1 MILTVYSGREEG
13 EWFDIDVPDEC
24 TIEHLKTL
32 LGVRIFGQAP
42 GDGIQYILEAKFP
55 EGLWFST
62 ERTAVNGNRAEARQL
77 RTCPAGFFNDFG
89 RSACIWKTFIVS
101 TGQQRIGLLN
111 VYIHY

>member
-42 GDGIQYILEAKFP
+42 GMV
-55 EGLWFST
+55 FSIFW
-62 ERTAVNGNRAEARQL
+62 RLSFRK
-77 RTCPAGFFNDFG
+77 DY
-89 RSACIWKTFIVS
+89 
-101 TGQQRIGLLN
+101 GLLPRTLSS
-111 VYIHY
+111 

>member
-13 EWFDIDVPDEC
+13 EWFDIEVPDEC

-55 EGLWFST
+55 EGLWFTPQNTQQLMETGLRQGSCVRVQRAFST
-62 ERTAVNGNRAEARQL
+62 TSEEA
-77 RTCPAGFFNDFG
+77 PIYG
-89 RSACIWKTFIVS
+89 RRSLF
-101 TGQQRIGLLN
+101 QQESN
-111 VYIHY
+111 ES

>member
-1 MILTVYSGREEG
+1 MILTVHSGREEG

-55 EGLWFST
+55 EGLWFSPQNAQQLMET
-62 ERTAVNGNRAEARQL
+62 GLRQGSCVRVQRAFSTTSEKA
-77 RTCPAGFFNDFG
+77 PVYG
-89 RSACIWKTFIVS
+89 RRSLF
-101 TGQQRIGLLN
+101 QQDSN
-111 VYIHY
+111 E